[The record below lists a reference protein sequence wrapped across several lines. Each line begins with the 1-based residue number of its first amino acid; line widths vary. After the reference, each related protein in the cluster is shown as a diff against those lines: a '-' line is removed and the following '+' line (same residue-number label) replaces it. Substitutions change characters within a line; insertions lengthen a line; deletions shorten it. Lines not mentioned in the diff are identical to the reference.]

1 MRPTMDRGARLNP
14 VTEDDIAHFLVKT
27 PGFFERHAELLE
39 RVQLSHPHGP
49 RVVSLPLRQAE
60 LLRRKIRHL
69 EHRLADLVGL
79 CRDNGAIID
88 KLQHCTEALLRAR
101 SPRELPARLEA
112 ELKARFDLPQVALRL
127 WGLAPEFA
135 EFEATP
141 AVAEPARICAA
152 ALARPYC
159 GPVADQP
166 ARAWLDEPEAAASLA
181 LLALRAD
188 PGSPPF
194 GLLLLASDDLR
205 RFEPAM
211 ETDFLSR
218 FSELAGTALAR
229 LLPDNSAP

>member
-1 MRPTMDRGARLNP
+1 MRHVIDRSARPHP

-60 LLRRKIRHL
+60 LLRRKIGHL
-69 EHRLADLVGL
+69 ERRLADLVGL
-79 CRDNGAIID
+79 CRDNSAIVD

-101 SPRELPARLEA
+101 SARELPARLEA
-112 ELKARFDLPQVALRL
+112 ELKARFGLPQVALWL

-135 EFEATP
+135 EFEVDP
-141 AVAEPARICAA
+141 VLAEPARTCAA
-152 ALARPYC
+152 ALASPYC
-159 GPVADQP
+159 GPGAGQP
-166 ARAWLDEPEAAASLA
+166 AREWLDEPEAAASLA

-188 PGSPPF
+188 PGSAPF
-194 GLLLLASDDLR
+194 GLLLLASDDLQ

-218 FSELAGTALAR
+218 FGELAGTALAR
-229 LLPDNSAP
+229 LLPDPIAP

>member
-1 MRPTMDRGARLNP
+1 MRQAMDCSARPHP

-27 PGFFERHAELLE
+27 PSFFERHAELLE

-60 LLRRKIRHL
+60 LLRRKISHL

-79 CRDNGAIID
+79 CRDNSAIVD

-101 SPRELPARLEA
+101 SARELPVLLEA

-135 EFEATP
+135 EFETAP
-141 AVAEPARICAA
+141 ALAEPARTCAA
-152 ALARPYC
+152 ALTRPYC
-159 GPVADQP
+159 GPVAGQP
-166 ARAWLDEPEAAASLA
+166 ARDWLDEPEAAASLA

-205 RFEPAM
+205 RFEPGM
-211 ETDFLSR
+211 ETDFLGR
-218 FSELAGTALAR
+218 FGELAGTALAR
-229 LLPDNSAP
+229 LLPDPLVP